1 MRRER
6 FVHCAL
12 LVIVMMAFTA
22 DARTQGKFGVGVI
35 IGEPTGV
42 AWKYRISGENAL
54 DGAIGLSPGDRVRFH
69 VDYLWQK
76 HSFQEEH
83 LLLHYGVGAV
93 VGAGGSQYLAFG
105 RGDTYV
111 LVQRDLGFAVRGV
124 VGLTYEIPR
133 SPFDT
138 FLEIAPLLI
147 LTPVSGMGIDAAI
160 GVRVY
165 P

>member
-1 MRRER
+1 MRRVR
-6 FVHCAL
+6 FVQFAL
-12 LVIVMMAFTA
+12 IIVVMIAATCS
-22 DARTQGKFGVGVI
+22 ARTQGKFGVGVI

-42 AWKYRISGENAL
+42 AWKYRISGVNAL

-69 VDYLWQK
+69 VDYLWEK
-76 HSFQEEH
+76 HSFEEEH
-83 LLLHYGVGAV
+83 LLLHYGAGAV
-93 VGAGGSQYLAFG
+93 VGAGGSQYLGFG

-111 LVQRDLGFAVRGV
+111 LVQKDLGFAVRGV

-133 SPFDT
+133 SPFDA

-147 LTPVSGMGIDAAI
+147 LTPDSGMGIDAAV